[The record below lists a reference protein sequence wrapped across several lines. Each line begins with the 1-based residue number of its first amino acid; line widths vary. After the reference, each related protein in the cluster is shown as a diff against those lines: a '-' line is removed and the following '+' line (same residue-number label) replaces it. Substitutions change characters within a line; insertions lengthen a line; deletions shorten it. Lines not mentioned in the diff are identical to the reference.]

1 MIRSHTCN
9 ELNKIHIGKSV
20 KLAGW
25 VNKKRDFGSM
35 IFIDL
40 RDRYGITQLTF
51 DAEKSPSAY
60 ETAKELRNEWV
71 ISLEGIVSLRKEKNP
86 NLYTGEIEI
95 SAASI
100 KILSK
105 ANTTPF
111 AIFED
116 KTTVNEELRLKYR
129 YLDIRRKTIL
139 EKIIT
144 RHQVML
150 ETRNYLSE
158 NGFLEIN
165 TPILCKSTPEGARDY
180 LVPSRIYPGN
190 FYALPQS
197 PQLFKQLLMIGG
209 IDRYFQI
216 AQCFR
221 DEDLRADRQPEFTQ
235 IDIEMSFGSKEDL
248 YVLCENFL
256 KRVFKKCLNI
266 EIPTPFMK
274 MSYKDCLEKYGCDK
288 PDLRFDMQFVRI
300 DHIAKQSSFSIFTD
314 VIKNDGCVKA
324 FVVKEGADL
333 SRKQLD
339 SYSSYVEPFGL
350 KNLFFMKKT
359 SENLSSSILKF
370 FPDTLLK
377 EMEEKLNVKNND
389 LVIIAAEKENKVNQA
404 LDHLR
409 RKIAKDKNLI
419 KENEY
424 KFLWVEEFPLFEWN
438 EDENR
443 LASVHHPFTS
453 PKANDLD
460 LLEKEPLKVRA
471 EAYDLVL
478 NGYEIAGGSQRIYS
492 SVVQSKIFELL
503 KLTPEEIKEK
513 FGFFIEALSYGTP

>member
-209 IDRYFQI
+209 IDRS
-216 AQCFR
+216 
-221 DEDLRADRQPEFTQ
+221 EE
-235 IDIEMSFGSKEDL
+235 
-248 YVLCENFL
+248 
-256 KRVFKKCLNI
+256 
-266 EIPTPFMK
+266 
-274 MSYKDCLEKYGCDK
+274 
-288 PDLRFDMQFVRI
+288 
-300 DHIAKQSSFSIFTD
+300 H
-314 VIKNDGCVKA
+314 
-324 FVVKEGADL
+324 
-333 SRKQLD
+333 
-339 SYSSYVEPFGL
+339 
-350 KNLFFMKKT
+350 T
-359 SENLSSSILKF
+359 SEL
-370 FPDTLLK
+370 
-377 EMEEKLNVKNND
+377 
-389 LVIIAAEKENKVNQA
+389 Q
-404 LDHLR
+404 
-409 RKIAKDKNLI
+409 
-419 KENEY
+419 
-424 KFLWVEEFPLFEWN
+424 
-438 EDENR
+438 
-443 LASVHHPFTS
+443 S
-453 PKANDLD
+453 P
-460 LLEKEPLKVRA
+460 
-471 EAYDLVL
+471 
-478 NGYEIAGGSQRIYS
+478 
-492 SVVQSKIFELL
+492 
-503 KLTPEEIKEK
+503 
-513 FGFFIEALSYGTP
+513 